1 MADLQ
6 MKIQKFEFEF
16 RIFISFGLVILISAL
31 SFSVFADVPENS
43 IALGGS
49 LGIPASRSRA
59 LGFLAAALFAAG
71 ASFLRI
77 WSGSVLTSKRMMSFE
92 IKTDALF
99 SSGPYQLVRNPIYL
113 ADLIAFTGFSLC
125 LPPIGLLLPV
135 LLFLH
140 YTQLIAYEEV
150 SLRREFGRDY
160 ATYRSRVPRLLPG
173 FGSLKRLGAALED
186 LTVTRD
192 GIRHN
197 ALYLL
202 FIPGFA
208 LAAATGKLVWALAVG
223 LPAVVDWAI
232 VHTKIG
238 VVKEGTKPA
247 VKAKMFK
254 DVLYANCWEDPRLDR
269 AALGIDEND
278 IVLSV
283 TSGGCNLL
291 AFLLDDPRKV
301 IALDVNPHQGYL
313 LELKM
318 AAFRMLS
325 YQSNLEF
332 FGVRPCSTRVEC
344 YLQKLRPCL
353 SSDAARFWDGH
364 PRKIARGIIHAGRY
378 ERYMRLLRRTVV
390 AGFGKR
396 RLIKRMFETDDP
408 AAREKLYREKWQGVW
423 WSLLTG
429 VMLSR
434 GLNSLLFDKAFFAYL
449 DRDFSFGRHFAAKAK
464 RALVQLPMKENSF
477 LSYILLGRFY
487 DEAYLPVYLRRENFQ
502 AIRDRL
508 DRVEI
513 VTDSCE
519 HFFAG
524 LEDSSIS
531 KFNFSNIFEWMSP
544 AAFEN
549 LLRETVRVARDGA
562 VLTYRNL
569 LVFRERPLSLGGNI
583 RSRQDQAKA
592 LLGTDL
598 SFIYDNYV
606 VEQVEKG

>member
-16 RIFISFGLVILISAL
+16 RIFISFGLVILISAI

-43 IALGGS
+43 VALGGL
-49 LGIPASRSRA
+49 LGIPASRSCA

-113 ADLIAFTGFSLC
+113 ADLIAFTGFALC
-125 LPPIGLLLPV
+125 LPPTGLLLPA

-140 YTQLIAYEEV
+140 YTQLIAYEEI

-160 ATYRSRVPRLLPG
+160 ATYQSRVPRLLPG
-173 FGSLKRLGAALED
+173 FGSLKRLGAALKD

-202 FIPGFA
+202 FIPGFV
-208 LAAATGKLVWALAVG
+208 LAAATGKLVWAVAVG

-238 VVKEGTKPA
+238 VVKDGTKPA
-247 VKAKMFK
+247 VKTKMSK
-254 DVLYANCWEDPRLDR
+254 DILYANCWEDPQLDR
-269 AALGIDEND
+269 EALRIGEDD
-278 IVLSV
+278 TVLSI

-291 AFLLDDPRKV
+291 SFLLDNPRKV
-301 IALDVNPHQGYL
+301 IAIDVNPHQGFL

-332 FGVRPCSTRVEC
+332 FGVRPCSRRIEC
-344 YLQKLRPCL
+344 YRLLLRPCL
-353 SSDAARFWDGH
+353 SCDAARFWDGH
-364 PRKIARGIIHAGRY
+364 LRQIARGIIHAGRY
-378 ERYMRLLRRTVV
+378 ERYMRLLRKTVV

-396 RLIKRMFETDDP
+396 RLIKRMFEADGP

-423 WSLLTG
+423 WRFLTG

-434 GLNSLLFDKAFFAYL
+434 WLNSLLFDKAFFAYL
-449 DRDFSFGRHFAAKAK
+449 DRDFSFGRHFAAKAE
-464 RALVQLPMKENSF
+464 RALVQLPMKENYF

-487 DEAYLPVYLRRENFQ
+487 DEAFLPVYLRRENFQ

-519 HFFAG
+519 HFFAN

-549 LLRETVRVARDGA
+549 LLRETIRVARDRA

-569 LVFRERPLSLGGNI
+569 LVPRERPQSLGGNI
-583 RSRQDQAKA
+583 QSRQDLAKA
-592 LLGTDL
+592 LQGTDL

-606 VEQVEKG
+606 VEQVVKG